1 MKLKLFFYI
10 SLFLYFLV
18 AIIYTEERPVYI
30 TYTLINK
37 SGIDFDRIEYNTDL
51 MNEHNNPNLTTEV
64 TKEVGKDTYTF
75 KQKVILRRK
84 PLLFV
89 QSFKKEPKFL
99 TLILINNPHYNRYKA
114 QIAFKALK
122 SKQFKYDLL
131 KSDIVKETKNK
142 S

>member
-10 SLFLYFLV
+10 SLFLYCLV
-18 AIIYTEERPVYI
+18 AIIFTEERPVYI
-30 TYTLINK
+30 TYTLVNK
-37 SGIDFDRIEYNTDL
+37 SGMNFDRIEYNTDL
-51 MNEHNNPNLTTEV
+51 MNKNANSTLTTEV

-75 KQKVILRRK
+75 KQKVILRKK
-84 PLLFV
+84 PLLFI

-99 TLILINNPHYNRYKA
+99 TLLLINNPHYNRYKA
-114 QIAFKALK
+114 QMAFKVLK
-122 SKQFKYDLL
+122 SKQYKYDIL